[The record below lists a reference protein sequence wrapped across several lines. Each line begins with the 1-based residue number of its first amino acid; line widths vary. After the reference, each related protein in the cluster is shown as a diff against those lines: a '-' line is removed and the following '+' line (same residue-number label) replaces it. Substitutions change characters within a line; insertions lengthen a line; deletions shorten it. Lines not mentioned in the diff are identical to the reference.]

1 MEIEQILQTQIE
13 NEAQAISYLKSL
25 HSKDM
30 LFNPDDRASDI
41 VWSKT
46 YERVFDDNQAKLYDA
61 RMEEVFKY
69 LADPH
74 EICMEIMGF

>member
-13 NEAQAISYLKSL
+13 NEAQAISYLKAL
-25 HSKDM
+25 HNKDM

-41 VWSKT
+41 VWNKT
-46 YERVFDDNQAKLYDA
+46 YERVFDDTQAKLYDA